1 MTVVETVQSL
11 DNCIGGIIYN
21 RFIVLIAW
29 NIFIIKMGICPRFA
43 LFGTALIKA
52 FKYSLSILFDELSA
66 SGFKEHEAGQVEYIE
81 APALYVVAI
90 APVFLL
96 DDKLTN
102 FNDILF
108 NPFLIIP

>member
-1 MTVVETVQSL
+1 M
-11 DNCIGGIIYN
+11 NCQ
-21 RFIVLIAW
+21 RQ
-29 NIFIIKMGICPRFA
+29 
-43 LFGTALIKA
+43 
-52 FKYSLSILFDELSA
+52 
-66 SGFKEHEAGQVEYIE
+66 GFKEHEAGQVEYIE